1 MYFSYCNLL
10 YTINN
15 NDECVARAR
24 LDGLNPH
31 LCRANALARVNIA
44 RAGKGYYMSKDS
56 QEKRILIVDDDKNVT
71 IPFQKIFQNS
81 GVSVEIASTGQQALE
96 KTEKSDYDLL
106 LIDIN
111 LSDIRG
117 YDVIKTI
124 REKNSDINICVITS
138 DPHFSDAIDA
148 IDLGIDEILLKPIE
162 IDEIKQVTERL
173 LNLID

>member
-1 MYFSYCNLL
+1 M
-10 YTINN
+10 
-15 NDECVARAR
+15 
-24 LDGLNPH
+24 
-31 LCRANALARVNIA
+31 
-44 RAGKGYYMSKDS
+44 
-56 QEKRILIVDDDKNVT
+56 
-71 IPFQKIFQNS
+71 
-81 GVSVEIASTGQQALE
+81 EIASTGQQALE

-124 REKNSDINICVITS
+124 REKNSDINILVITS

>member
-1 MYFSYCNLL
+1 
-10 YTINN
+10 
-15 NDECVARAR
+15 
-24 LDGLNPH
+24 
-31 LCRANALARVNIA
+31 
-44 RAGKGYYMSKDS
+44 MSKDS
-56 QEKRILIVDDDKNVT
+56 QEKRILIVDEDENVT

-81 GVSVEIASTGQQALE
+81 GVSVEITSTGQQALE

-124 REKNSDINICVITS
+124 REKNSDINILVITC